1 MAVEILHIRNLNNNY
16 RGTCTREEWERFR
29 PRIKSQYVIDHIETV
44 NPDGTVEKKESKGEA
59 IPDPPEAAAITAK
72 QSAQEEAS
80 SEATA
85 DADGEASP
93 KPAKRGRKAKDKA

>member
-44 NPDGTVEKKESKGEA
+44 NPDGTVEKRIQRRSHTGS
-59 IPDPPEAAAITAK
+59 T
-72 QSAQEEAS
+72 
-80 SEATA
+80 
-85 DADGEASP
+85 G
-93 KPAKRGRKAKDKA
+93 GRRYNRQTVSTGGSIFGGDCGCGR